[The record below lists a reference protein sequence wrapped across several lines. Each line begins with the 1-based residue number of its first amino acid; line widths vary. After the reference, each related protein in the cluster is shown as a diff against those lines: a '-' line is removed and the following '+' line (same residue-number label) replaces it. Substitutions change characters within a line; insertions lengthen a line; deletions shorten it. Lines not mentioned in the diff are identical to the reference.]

1 MINTLKE
8 SSLHKSL
15 KLLYSLDEG
24 ARTEVEIGKKIYDIV
39 ESDGSVIEVQTQN
52 LSKLLPKA
60 QLILDSGKRFKI
72 VHPIAVEKTIKLYA
86 QDGRLISQRKS
97 PKKESIYSL
106 FKELTRLFPL
116 LLHSNFTLDVL
127 LITMT
132 EVRLRTAAVVQSEN
146 KRRRFKRNWLK
157 TDKILESIIET
168 KVFSEK
174 DDYLALLPE
183 TLPLTFSVKDLK
195 ETLKKLRVV
204 PASAANFA
212 SLMVWVLKRMDLIE
226 EAEGKGRSKSYRV
239 TAGGKNGL

>member
-52 LSKLLPKA
+52 LSKLLLKA
-60 QLILDSGKRFKI
+60 QLILNSGKRFKI

-86 QDGRLISQRKS
+86 QDGRLIS
-97 PKKESIYSL
+97 
-106 FKELTRLFPL
+106 
-116 LLHSNFTLDVL
+116 LHSNFTLDVL

-132 EVRLRTAAVVQSEN
+132 EVRLRTEAAVQSEN

-204 PASAANFA
+204 PAAAANFA

-239 TAGGKNGL
+239 TADGKNGL

>member
-1 MINTLKE
+1 
-8 SSLHKSL
+8 
-15 KLLYSLDEG
+15 
-24 ARTEVEIGKKIYDIV
+24 
-39 ESDGSVIEVQTQN
+39 
-52 LSKLLPKA
+52 
-60 QLILDSGKRFKI
+60 
-72 VHPIAVEKTIKLYA
+72 
-86 QDGRLISQRKS
+86 
-97 PKKESIYSL
+97 
-106 FKELTRLFPL
+106 
-116 LLHSNFTLDVL
+116 
-127 LITMT
+127 MT
-132 EVRLRTAAVVQSEN
+132 EIRLRTEAAVQSEN

-204 PASAANFA
+204 PAAAANFA

-226 EAEGKGRSKSYRV
+226 EAEGRGRSKSYRV